1 MSKYLATYESFQVP
15 KEWYYRGEGNCNLV
29 ISLPKTRQILRI
41 RKTEKPR
48 SIFRWI
54 LVLITNFFQWY
65 YGVEFREEIRDLNF
79 YSKVIRPLIGNNYT
93 SESKMVVLSKKQMQI
108 FQEGLVKKRPDF
120 RLSKTLQYGRAALFR
135 DFAFLPSQYDN
146 IRLVGSTFAVEIKPK
161 QGWRPYKEQIHPHCF
176 FCMHQHLKLEKR
188 RVKSQTKYCPEE
200 LFSGEKARM
209 KLALHNLVDVP
220 QNNFKIFKNGSVCY
234 DEKTK
239 NTEVFKEIFESH
251 DNIER

>member
-108 FQEGLVKKRPDF
+108 FQEGLVKKRPGKMLF
-120 RLSKTLQYGRAALFR
+120 ALANISILNLLTA
-135 DFAFLPSQYDN
+135 D
-146 IRLVGSTFAVEIKPK
+146 IRLCTCLIVYAGK
-161 QGWRPYKEQIHPHCF
+161 
-176 FCMHQHLKLEKR
+176 LK
-188 RVKSQTKYCPEE
+188 CP
-200 LFSGEKARM
+200 RM
-209 KLALHNLVDVP
+209 
-220 QNNFKIFKNGSVCY
+220 
-234 DEKTK
+234 T
-239 NTEVFKEIFESH
+239 
-251 DNIER
+251 